1 MSIRISKYHG
11 AGNDFL
17 IVDQKLAEPFLTQE
31 IIKKLCHRRFGIGA
45 DGLIVLS
52 REGGTDFTMEY
63 YNSDGNLAEMC
74 GNGARCAVA
83 WANHEGW
90 VGENARFL
98 AGDGLHVGDVLDGE
112 GQSLLVRVSLTIA
125 VEPEQLDDYT
135 YYANTG
141 VPHNIRIIG
150 DVDVIDVEIEG
161 RLLRNNDM
169 FAPDGANINFV
180 SPAKD
185 GYNIRTYERG
195 VEGETLACG
204 TGVAASALILNRFK
218 NAEYPIVLH
227 ARGGTLIVEEQQG
240 VLMLTGPAQKVFD
253 CNINP
258 EAI

>member
-11 AGNDFL
+11 AGNDFP
-17 IVDQKLAEPFLTQE
+17 ITDQAIAGSFLQQE
-31 IIKKLCHRRFGIGA
+31 TIAKLCHRRFGIGA
-45 DGLIVLS
+45 DGLIALS

-112 GQSLLVRVSLTIA
+112 GQSLLVRVSLTVA
-125 VEPEQLDDYT
+125 VEPELLEDYT

-141 VPHNIRIIG
+141 VPHNVRIID
-150 DVDVIDVEIEG
+150 DVDAINVENEG
-161 RLLRNNDM
+161 RSLRKSDM
-169 FAPDGANINFV
+169 FAPDGANINFI
-180 SPAKD
+180 SPVND
-185 GYNIRTYERG
+185 GYKIRTYERG

-204 TGVAASALILNRFK
+204 TGVAASALILNRYK

-253 CNINP
+253 CEINP
-258 EAI
+258 DAI